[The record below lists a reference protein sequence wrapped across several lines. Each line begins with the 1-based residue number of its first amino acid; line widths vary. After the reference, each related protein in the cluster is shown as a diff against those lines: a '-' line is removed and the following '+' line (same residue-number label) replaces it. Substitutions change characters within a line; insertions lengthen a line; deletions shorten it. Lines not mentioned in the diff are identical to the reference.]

1 MKQKN
6 TYFQRLTFSTNVTS
20 ETLFCY
26 IHEIGKC
33 VFKRLTFSTNVA
45 SEGLVTFMKL
55 ENVFSQTNIFHK
67 CHTCKTYHFHE
78 IGKYVFK
85 RLTFSTNVTS
95 QGRRKSGSKGAIA
108 PVNFEDL

>member
-6 TYFQRLTFSTNVTS
+6 TYFQRLTFSTNVIS

-55 ENVFSQTNIFHK
+55 ENMFSQTNIFHK

-85 RLTFSTNVTS
+85 RLTFSTNVISETFATFKKLENVS
-95 QGRRKSGSKGAIA
+95 SKC
-108 PVNFEDL
+108 

>member
-1 MKQKN
+1 MLHLN
-6 TYFQRLTFSTNVTS
+6 TCYF
-20 ETLFCY
+20 
-26 IHEIGKC
+26 HEIEKC

-95 QGRRKSGSKGAIA
+95 ERLVTFMTLENMSLKG
-108 PVNFEDL
+108 

>member
-6 TYFQRLTFSTNVTS
+6 TYFQRLTFSTNVTSLTS

-55 ENVFSQTNIFHK
+55 ENLFSQTNIFHK
-67 CHTCKTYHFHE
+67 GLFTY
-78 IGKYVFK
+78 YVTQH
-85 RLTFSTNVTS
+85 RWVGGLQNVT
-95 QGRRKSGSKGAIA
+95 I
-108 PVNFEDL
+108 PM